1 MGFLPAQAVRQV
13 GGRLEGAD
21 TGLEA
26 RAAAPVGIGAA
37 VDCEEA
43 AAGEVAAEAAAQQ
56 ASKQQEE
63 NLQKEC
69 WGFSNKKSHTC
80 PNKSNMRSNS
90 KITETICRCKRYTK
104 GDLYLEF
111 IRFNGIDWLL
121 LIKW

>member
-1 MGFLPAQAVRQV
+1 MGFLPAQAVGQV

-43 AAGEVAAEAAAQQ
+43 AAGEVAAEAAAEQ

-63 NLQKEC
+63 NLQKEWN
-69 WGFSNKKSHTC
+69 WGFSNKKLQVQEIH
-80 PNKSNMRSNS
+80 
-90 KITETICRCKRYTK
+90 KR
-104 GDLYLEF
+104 
-111 IRFNGIDWLL
+111 
-121 LIKW
+121 